1 MATLTRRSVLRG
13 SLGLAA
19 AGALMRPYLTSA
31 AATTVETWWNQ
42 GYLPEEELQ
51 LLDGAI
57 TAAYQRV
64 GISPSDPET
73 WVQPPPLTGDFQQ
86 AIEDGALDWADVREL
101 GQVIV
106 GRYPVRKQQQ
116 DVTLFESLGI
126 AIEDVT
132 TASRVYQKAVAEGVG
147 RMVEW

>member
-1 MATLTRRSVLRG
+1 MVPVSRPE
-13 SLGLAA
+13 LAA
-19 AGALMRPYLTSA
+19 ASQDVVIT
-31 AATTVETWWNQ
+31 ATTSREPVLNGAWLAQ
-42 GYLPEEELQ
+42 GTHLNAVGSNFLGKAELEAGVFRKCADVVVDSKDQ
-51 LLDGAI
+51 ARME
-57 TAAYQRV
+57 A
-64 GISPSDPET
+64 
-73 WVQPPPLTGDFQQ
+73 GDFTQ
-86 AIEDGALDWADVREL
+86 ALEDGTLHWSDVREL

-106 GRYPVRKQQQ
+106 GRYAVRKQQQ